1 MTIKELISELQKYPN
16 QNAEV
21 NFISNLVDIDDET
34 FDTHNCSIDFSSQ
47 DVKDYD
53 TYDIYIYK
61 ENAFRELR
69 IHDLLADNDKLNIKL
84 DKNDEFANIVI
95 TNDNDEVLREI
106 QVNGIHGQSDNISII
121 LSKII

>member
-106 QVNGIHGQSDNISII
+106 QVNGIHDQSDNISII